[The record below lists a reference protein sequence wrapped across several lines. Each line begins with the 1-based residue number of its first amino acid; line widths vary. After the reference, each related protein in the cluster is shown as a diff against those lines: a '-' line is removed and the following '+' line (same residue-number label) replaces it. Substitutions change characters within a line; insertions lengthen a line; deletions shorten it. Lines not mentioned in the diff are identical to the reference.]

1 MKPDKE
7 MIEENVSAQEDIL
20 HLRNY
25 FAPDLTDSL
34 DALNSL
40 NSLLK
45 ALEMTVEEMAE
56 MCGEDEDDPADEED
70 GLA

>member
-7 MIEENVSAQEDIL
+7 MIEENVSAQEDIS

-25 FAPDLTDSL
+25 LAPDLTNSL

-56 MCGEDEDDPADEED
+56 MYGEDEDDPADEED
-70 GLA
+70 GPA